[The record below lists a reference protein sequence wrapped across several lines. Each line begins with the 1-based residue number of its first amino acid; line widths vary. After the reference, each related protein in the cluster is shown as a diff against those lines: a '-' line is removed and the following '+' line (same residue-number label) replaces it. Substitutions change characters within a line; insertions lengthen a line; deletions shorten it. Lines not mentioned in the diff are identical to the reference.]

1 MTKVT
6 ICVDVSE
13 EHYRAYAA
21 EAERQGVSVESL
33 VKQTLQSLLDEA
45 EREDEEGRDHLI
57 IPS

>member
-6 ICVDVSE
+6 LCVDVPE
-13 EHYRAYAA
+13 DHYRAYAA
-21 EAERQGVSVESL
+21 EAERQGVAVESL

-45 EREDEEGRDHLI
+45 EREEEEGSDHLI